1 MAFKDVPLN
10 MFASVSAEDCK
21 TGSNTNAQQ

>member
-1 MAFKDVPLN
+1 MGFKDVSLN

-21 TGSNTNAQQ
+21 TGSNPNAQQ